1 MDPVEGGCETGY
13 TSANTGGL
21 GHECLKVKEGMHMLA
36 SRFETRRYA
45 GVCPPPPIRPVCAL
59 PPPPAAGRE
68 REGEAQA
75 TRAPRA
81 LGVTTDHVMGVQLSW
96 GAPASSASQ
105 FPTTPPDAF
114 AFRARCVGP
123 KC

>member
-45 GVCPPPPIRPVCAL
+45 GVCPPPQLGRCVPC
-59 PPPPAAGRE
+59 PPPLLQGGRE
-68 REGEAQA
+68 RERPKQ
-75 TRAPRA
+75 RVPRG
-81 LGVTTDHVMGVQLSW
+81 LW
-96 GAPASSASQ
+96 E
-105 FPTTPPDAF
+105 
-114 AFRARCVGP
+114 
-123 KC
+123 